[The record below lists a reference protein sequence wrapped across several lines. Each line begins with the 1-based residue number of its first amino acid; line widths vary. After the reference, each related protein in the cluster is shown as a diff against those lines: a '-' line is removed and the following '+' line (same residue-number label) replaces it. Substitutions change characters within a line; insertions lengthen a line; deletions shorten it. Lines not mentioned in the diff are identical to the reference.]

1 MVFPVRSLI
10 PATYCYSSL
19 FQPRERV
26 SHPQRLESLLQ
37 PDPAGH
43 PRALREAAERV
54 RYEVVVLDRL
64 VNYFRTWNT
73 PLGYFAAV
81 YREMT
86 ASVWEC
92 LQPDSRQRKVEYPAI
107 MADFIHIFAGR
118 YLDALRQPTRATETW
133 QLAFA
138 AGDAPMVVH
147 LLASMNA
154 HIRLDLGLALAAAT
168 RTQLACQLFRR
179 DFDIINKLVSG
190 YDPTDLILGTGAR
203 RPGMVE
209 QVADTLPR
217 ASPAMGALDRMLG
230 GHLRRLLAERIVLE
244 RVHVVDVAEAGLAAI
259 RSGQPHA
266 WYEVERSWDA
276 EVARA
281 SRALLRPFRLR
292 GAMQR
297 AVLLL
302 ERSPRDI
309 IDVLRPPA
317 RSLVPM
323 A

>member
-1 MVFPVRSLI
+1 MVFPTRGLI

-19 FQPRERV
+19 FRSREHASPVRI
-26 SHPQRLESLLQ
+26 ESLLD
-37 PDPAGH
+37 PDP
-43 PRALREAAERV
+43 RAHTRTLRESAERV
-54 RYEVVVLDRL
+54 RQEVVILDRL

-92 LQPDSRQRKVEYPAI
+92 LNPHGSQRKVEYPAI

-118 YLDALRQPTRATETW
+118 YLDALRQPARATETW
-133 QLAFA
+133 QLAFS

-168 RTQLACQLFRR
+168 RTQLTCQLFRK

-190 YDPTDLILGTGAR
+190 YDPTNLIRGAPT

-209 QVADTLPR
+209 QVADTLQE
-217 ASPAMGALDRMLG
+217 ASPALGAL
-230 GHLRRLLAERIVLE
+230 
-244 RVHVVDVAEAGLAAI
+244 
-259 RSGQPHA
+259 
-266 WYEVERSWDA
+266 
-276 EVARA
+276 
-281 SRALLRPFRLR
+281 
-292 GAMQR
+292 
-297 AVLLL
+297 
-302 ERSPRDI
+302 
-309 IDVLRPPA
+309 
-317 RSLVPM
+317 
-323 A
+323 